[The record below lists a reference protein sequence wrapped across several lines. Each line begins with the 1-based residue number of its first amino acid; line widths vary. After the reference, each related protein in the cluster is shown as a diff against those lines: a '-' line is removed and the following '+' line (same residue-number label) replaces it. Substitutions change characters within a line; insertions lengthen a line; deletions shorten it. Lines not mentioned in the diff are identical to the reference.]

1 MFDTIDDYWYKFTY
15 CITHLYIP
23 IQNKV
28 NNYLVTVFS
37 TVAWLLIETDIICN
51 LYIIIIIN
59 IVIYIY
65 IYLYACIYMSKFANK
80 TDYS

>member
-15 CITHLYIP
+15 CIAHLYIP

-37 TVAWLLIETDIICN
+37 TVAWLHIETDII
-51 LYIIIIIN
+51 IIIIIN
-59 IVIYIY
+59 IVMYIF
-65 IYLYACIYMSKFANK
+65 IYMYALYKSKFANN